1 MATYAVDFE
10 TFYSA
15 DYSVV
20 DLGNW
25 GYTHHPEFDAYLVSI
40 VGDDGNSF
48 VGTPKDFDWESI
60 AGHVWVSHNATFD
73 SAVYERLQEL
83 GVASKSALPSEW
95 HDTADLVVY
104 LGCPRSLKNASAV
117 LFGIEM
123 SKDVRD
129 KMKGKPWN
137 SMTPEFQQE
146 VMAYAL
152 KDSELCL
159 RIWTEHSAKWPEWER
174 QLSLHTRA
182 MCWRG
187 MPVDAEGV
195 HEDVRLLELQLWKCR
210 SKIPWASDEDAAI
223 LSPKA
228 MAAECRKYGVEPPRS
243 MAKDSE
249 EFDAWLEQ
257 YGEKL
262 PFANAM
268 SNYRRINTLLLKFR
282 AIERRTKP
290 DGWMPFALK
299 YHGAH
304 CVTGAHEVLTKEGWV
319 PICNWVG
326 GEIAQWSED
335 GSVQFLEAKAHKYKN
350 TQPMLELT
358 APYVSGVFT
367 AGHTI
372 PFFKHGKKR
381 FGRCSAEES
390 AKKGSYYAPVSGVLR
405 YAGTLLPDQLKL
417 LAAVQADGHWTKEN
431 ALQFCLRKQRKIQR
445 AKALLSR
452 LNIPHR
458 VLEFPSTPG
467 QIRIAISRKDCPAWL
482 SPDRKVFGPWLLDST
497 PEAREAFIDELPH
510 WDGHTHPTNP
520 EYYSSVKSNLEWVAT
535 IAHLIGLSVG
545 KLCAKKRGFSLCLR
559 KTHEAMVFR
568 RHWAAGCEAPQ
579 VVYCPSTKT
588 GFWVYRY
595 NGVISITG
603 NTGRWSG
610 DSGVN
615 VQNMGRDPVF
625 FDEQGIVGDAEKI
638 EEYKAKIKKGEPVP
652 VPFVDMRKRIKAPK
666 GKKFVVCDLSNIE
679 PRCMAVLGG
688 DTVTLET
695 LRTGA
700 DIYEAHARA
709 TMRYTDPRPLKEVDG
724 ELRRLSK
731 ARVLGLGY
739 GCGWLKFVTFA
750 KQMLP
755 AKTYNAVFGA
765 PVSAN
770 EIRMFMTSLG
780 KRMRDGK
787 ELTEKFQA
795 LPPQEK
801 AYWVNSAKQV
811 EAYRKT
817 NTNVT
822 DLWALLEKLMERA
835 CGQKELALELP
846 SGRKLCYRA
855 PKNHGGLSAE
865 TPRLGRMMRVKYHG
879 GVLVEN
885 LTQAT
890 ARDVFADCVLRLEA
904 AGYSLI
910 LHAHDEAVCLVDE
923 ATAEADCAAIEN
935 IMSTPPEWMPS
946 LPQAAEAHVCSLY
959 TK

>member
-48 VGTPKDFDWESI
+48 VGNPKDFDWESI

-83 GVASKSALPSEW
+83 GVASKNALPSEW

-249 EFDAWLEQ
+249 EFDLWLEQ

-282 AIERRTKP
+282 AIERRTKQ

-304 CVTGAHEVLTKEGWV
+304 
-319 PICNWVG
+319 
-326 GEIAQWSED
+326 
-335 GSVQFLEAKAHKYKN
+335 
-350 TQPMLELT
+350 
-358 APYVSGVFT
+358 
-367 AGHTI
+367 
-372 PFFKHGKKR
+372 
-381 FGRCSAEES
+381 
-390 AKKGSYYAPVSGVLR
+390 
-405 YAGTLLPDQLKL
+405 
-417 LAAVQADGHWTKEN
+417 
-431 ALQFCLRKQRKIQR
+431 
-445 AKALLSR
+445 
-452 LNIPHR
+452 
-458 VLEFPSTPG
+458 
-467 QIRIAISRKDCPAWL
+467 
-482 SPDRKVFGPWLLDST
+482 
-497 PEAREAFIDELPH
+497 
-510 WDGHTHPTNP
+510 
-520 EYYSSVKSNLEWVAT
+520 
-535 IAHLIGLSVG
+535 
-545 KLCAKKRGFSLCLR
+545 
-559 KTHEAMVFR
+559 
-568 RHWAAGCEAPQ
+568 
-579 VVYCPSTKT
+579 
-588 GFWVYRY
+588 
-595 NGVISITG
+595 
-603 NTGRWSG
+603 TGRWSG

-638 EEYKAKIKKGEPVP
+638 EDYKAKIKKGEPVP
-652 VPFVDMRKRIKAPK
+652 VPYVDMRKRIKAPE

-822 DLWALLEKLMERA
+822 DLWAMLEKLMERA

-904 AGYSLI
+904 EGYSLI

-923 ATAEADCAAIEN
+923 ATAEADCAAIEK